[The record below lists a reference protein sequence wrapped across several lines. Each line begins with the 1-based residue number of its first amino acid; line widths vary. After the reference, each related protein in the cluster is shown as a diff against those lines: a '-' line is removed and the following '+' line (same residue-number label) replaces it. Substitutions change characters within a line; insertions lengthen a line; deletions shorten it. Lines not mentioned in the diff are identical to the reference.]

1 MHGELVRIEAEDG
14 LELVGFYAT
23 PTGRPARRAVLH
35 VHGMSGNFYE
45 NLFVSTVGE
54 AVLAKGLAFLTVN
67 NRGHEY
73 ASDNVRRTPEG
84 GVFSKGGATWEVFDE
99 CVFDVG
105 GGARYLASRGHEGIY
120 FEGHS
125 LGCLKVAHYLAER
138 RDPRA
143 AGAVL
148 LSPADMFGIRAQNS
162 RRPLED
168 LVREARALT
177 AAGKGDTL
185 MPDAGYE
192 VPLSAAMVASVYG
205 DPRKTDIFPFR
216 LGDRGDYRVLS
227 SLAVPL
233 LVVYGT
239 LYEAVTVPVAD
250 ALALARAHATS
261 SPAVT
266 TVAVEGGDHIY
277 LGHEDEL
284 AQVVASFVE
293 A

>member
-1 MHGELVRIEAEDG
+1 
-14 LELVGFYAT
+14 
-23 PTGRPARRAVLH
+23 
-35 VHGMSGNFYE
+35 MSGNFYE

-54 AVLAKGLAFLTVN
+54 AVLAKGLAFLAVN

-99 CVFDVG
+99 SLFDVG

-125 LGCLKVAHYLAER
+125 LGCLKVAHYLAKR
-138 RDPRA
+138 RDPLA
-143 AGAVL
+143 VGAVL
-148 LSPADMFGIRAQNS
+148 ISPADMFGIRAQNAT
-162 RRPLED
+162 RPLDD

-192 VPLSAAMVASVYG
+192 VPLSATMVASVYG

-216 LGDRGDYRVLS
+216 LGDAGDYSVLA

-250 ALALARAHATS
+250 ALALAKAHATA
-261 SPAVT
+261 SPRVT
-266 TVAVEGGDHIY
+266 AVAVEGGDHIY
-277 LGHEDEL
+277 LGREDEL
-284 AQVVASFVE
+284 ARVVASFVE